1 MKDEVSNSD
10 IKLLLERILTRF
22 ENWRVEVETNP
33 NPHMVHQLQ
42 NIVTIVDNVSS
53 VVEEKVTFSY
63 KQLAKQMAILVQN
76 VANLNTLI
84 TTSLDEDDF
93 LDEQEEI
100 HIRKMLMEM
109 IESALSMIQLVQ
121 KSFGSSHSPILTS
134 GFDNLLP
141 NPTDKNDQ

>member
-1 MKDEVSNSD
+1 MKDEISNSD

-33 NPHMVHQLQ
+33 NPHIVHQLQ

-53 VVEEKVTFSY
+53 VIEEKEVFSY
-63 KQLAKQMAILVQN
+63 KQLAKQMSILVQN

-100 HIRKMLMEM
+100 QIRKMLMEM

-121 KSFGSSHSPILTS
+121 KSFGSPHSPILTS
-134 GFDNLLP
+134 GLNNLLP
-141 NPTDKNDQ
+141 NPDTEKH